1 MEEHKRRMIS
11 DIKRRVK
18 ALYAIFTIVAIL
30 VFVRIGCVQFFSH
43 DTAVNAEK
51 LRRNIIIKDSLAAHR
66 GSIFDRNG
74 KPLATSIFRQSVIFD
89 FGSEGFDNRER
100 FLEDADSLSKLL
112 AAHFG
117 DRSAKD
123 YYKKMMTERD
133 KCFRL
138 VNGRDSVVPNGDGF
152 FARLIARLRGKP
164 TVTLRIHDTVRKHS
178 YTRLFGEIDYNEW
191 QVLKEYPILNESL
204 GRVYT
209 IEKSDRRVYPQNNI
223 ALRLI
228 GRSGQQGK
236 YGIEYAY
243 REELAGE
250 NGYEWL
256 QCIAPR
262 FYGRVDGADYKEP
275 VDGMDVVTT
284 LDADVQDFADKAL
297 HRQLEEK
304 HGIWGT
310 SIVMECSTGDII
322 AMVNLGRNSKGE
334 YVENNDYALTARAEP
349 GSTFK
354 LASVLALVGDCHL
367 PLSLTYDTGH
377 GKAVQIGDGKKKVR
391 IQDSHNIGGKIDML
405 TAFAQSA
412 NVYFTKAIYNAYK
425 DNPQAYCDFLKSL
438 HLNRPM
444 LTERLKDVSPVMY
457 EPKDKY
463 HGWTPHETLINM
475 GYGYALEL
483 APIHTLTLYNAVANG
498 GRMVAPRFVS
508 ALKRGEHTV
517 EEFPT
522 QVLVDKIADNKT
534 LAAAR
539 QCLEEVA
546 LSGTAK
552 EYFGEKAS
560 AFRVG
565 AKTGTAKFAQ
575 GKIQYS
581 DGYYLG
587 SMVTYFPADKPRYT
601 VMTAIFKRRG
611 DGTTVYGAG
620 LAGPVQQQI
629 CTFLYNRN
637 TNWAGEIAEEGEEYR
652 PTDVK
657 GGDIVKIRRVA
668 SRLSQRTQSGS
679 RSGWGQTSVGEDGTL
694 TITPIETANNTMP
707 DVRGMGLSDAVFM
720 LESRGL
726 RVSFSGSGK
735 VVEQVPAAGVGVKRG
750 NRVTI
755 VLK

>member
-1 MEEHKRRMIS
+1 MIS

-51 LRRNIIIKDSLAAHR
+51 LRRNIIVKDSLAAHR

-74 KPLATSIFRQSVIFD
+74 KPLATSIFRQSVILD

-123 YYKKMMTERD
+123 YYKKMMAERD

-138 VNGRDSVVPNGDGF
+138 VNGRDSVVPNGDGL

-243 REELAGE
+243 RKELAGE

-284 LDADVQDFADKAL
+284 LDVDVQDFADKAL
-297 HRQLEEK
+297 RRQLEEK

-334 YVENNDYALTARAEP
+334 YVENRNYALAEIAEP

-354 LASVLALVGDCHL
+354 LASVLALVGDRHL

-377 GKAVQIGDGKKKVR
+377 GKAVKVGAANNA
-391 IQDSHNIGGKIDML
+391 IQDSHNIGGEIDML

-425 DNPQAYCDFLKSL
+425 NNPQAYCDFLKSL
-438 HLNRPM
+438 HLDRQMGLQCLGEEKP
-444 LTERLKDVSPVMY
+444 LLY
-457 EPKDKY
+457 EPKDLNV
-463 HGWTPHETLINM
+463 HWWHHTTLVNM
-475 GYGYALEL
+475 GYGYGIYL

-498 GRMVAPRFVS
+498 GRMVAPRLVS
-508 ALKRGEHTV
+508 ALKRGEQTV

-522 QVLVDKIADNKT
+522 HVLVDKIADNKT

-546 LSGTAK
+546 LTGTAK
-552 EYFGEKAS
+552 EYFGEKAC

-565 AKTGTAKFAQ
+565 AKTGTAKYA
-575 GKIQYS
+575 GSGITYK

-587 SMVTYFPADKPRYT
+587 SMVTYFPADKPKYT

-620 LAGPVQQQI
+620 LAGPVQKQI

-637 TNWAGEIAEEGEEYR
+637 TNWAGEIAEEGEEHR

-679 RSGWGQTSVGEDGTL
+679 RSGWGQTSVGGDGTL

-726 RVSFSGSGK
+726 KVAFSGSGK

>member
-1 MEEHKRRMIS
+1 MIS

-51 LRRNIIIKDSLAAHR
+51 LRRNIIVKDSLAAHR

-74 KPLATSIFRQSVIFD
+74 KPLATSIFRQSVILD

-123 YYKKMMTERD
+123 YYKKMMAERD

-138 VNGRDSVVPNGDGF
+138 VNGRDSVVPNGDGL

-243 REELAGE
+243 RKELAGE

-275 VDGMDVVTT
+275 VDGMNVVTT
-284 LDADVQDFADKAL
+284 LDVDVQDFADKAL
-297 HRQLEEK
+297 RRQLEEK

-334 YVENNDYALTARAEP
+334 YVENRNYALAEIAEP

-354 LASVLALVGDCHL
+354 LASVLALVGDRHL

-377 GKAVQIGDGKKKVR
+377 GKAVKVGAANNA
-391 IQDSHNIGGKIDML
+391 IQDSHNIGGEIDML

-438 HLNRPM
+438 HLDRQMGLQCLGEEKP
-444 LTERLKDVSPVMY
+444 LLY
-457 EPKDKY
+457 EPKDLNV
-463 HGWTPHETLINM
+463 HWWHHTTLVNM
-475 GYGYALEL
+475 GYGYGIYL

-498 GRMVAPRFVS
+498 GRMVAPRLVS
-508 ALKRGEHTV
+508 ALKRGEQTV

-522 QVLVDKIADNKT
+522 HVLVDKIADNKT

-546 LSGTAK
+546 LTGTAK
-552 EYFGEKAS
+552 EYFGEKAC

-565 AKTGTAKFAQ
+565 AKTGTAKYA
-575 GKIQYS
+575 GSGITYK

-587 SMVTYFPADKPRYT
+587 SMVTYFPADKPKYT

-620 LAGPVQQQI
+620 LAGPVQKQI

-637 TNWAGEIAEEGEEYR
+637 TNWAGEIAEEGEEHR

-679 RSGWGQTSVGEDGTL
+679 RSGWGQTSVGGDGTL

-726 RVSFSGSGK
+726 KVAFSGSGK